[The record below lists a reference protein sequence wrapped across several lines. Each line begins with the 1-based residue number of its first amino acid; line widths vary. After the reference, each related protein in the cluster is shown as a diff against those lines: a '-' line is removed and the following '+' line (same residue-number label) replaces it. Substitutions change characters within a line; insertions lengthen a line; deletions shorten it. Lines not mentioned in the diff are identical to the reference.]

1 MGLTLITPAVTLP
14 VTLAEVK
21 TYCAVEDGSFDGLL
35 GDLLKSA
42 CSRVEQLTGLVLG
55 EQVWKLTLDEFSAA
69 IELPKG
75 PVLAVSAVN
84 YVDVLGAAQLA
95 SASLY
100 SLDLTS
106 KTQWV
111 VLNSEGSWPATL
123 NGVNA
128 VSVTFSAGYL
138 AATLPD
144 DIKLAVKAL
153 VATWFEN
160 RGDAG
165 TPKGVLDL
173 LFHRLNFG
181 F

>member
-1 MGLTLITPAVTLP
+1 MGLTLITPAAAWP

-21 TYCAVEDGSFDGLL
+21 TYCAAEDGSFDGLL
-35 GDLLKSA
+35 GDLIKSA
-42 CSRVEQLTGLVLG
+42 CQRIEQLTGLVLG
-55 EQVWKLTLDEFSAA
+55 EQVWKLTLDEFSAT
-69 IELPKG
+69 IELPRA

-84 YVDVLGAAQLA
+84 YVDALGAAQLA

-111 VLNSEGSWPATL
+111 VLNSGTSWPATRDA
-123 NGVNA
+123 VNA

-153 VATWFEN
+153 VVTWFEN

-165 TPKGVLDL
+165 TPKGVIEL
-173 LFHRLNFG
+173 LFHRMNFG